1 MKKIIALLAVISVMI
16 SCFAVLP
23 VHADDVKTVAHWK
36 LQNVEGYFVGD
47 IEKDELQFIDL
58 SGNGND
64 LVSKAVGNGSQLDIF
79 TWDDGVDKGESKSGS
94 ALKMNNTK
102 VLAAAVD
109 PYTEGET
116 SWTGGYTSGKYLE
129 TIKGSPL
136 NSNEFDEGFSID
148 IIVKLSPELDNDY
161 NRYCGI
167 FSRQGVIE
175 DQNEPPFSI
184 ALSEWKDDAESGMI
198 GQNKTWMQYVHCDDA
213 QKVNVEMDEILIGA
227 DEWHH
232 ILVSSDGFSTT
243 YYIDGEPMRTIGD
256 FPFLLYTDPNYSW
269 EVGVG
274 RKWGAGHENE
284 CKNEDAPEGIIRRLF
299 AGSISEIRV
308 MDGPIE
314 PEDSL
319 YYKPVSYSKIPEPA
333 TPKEYNP
340 DETTEEVTTEEIT
353 TEEVTEEVTTEDQTT
368 EGEPKDT
375 ANTDAENTTGA
386 SSDKAVTTDKAE
398 PGAKKNSNIGAI
410 IGIIAGVVVVAA
422 IISFILI
429 KKKKK

>member
-16 SCFAVLP
+16 SCFTVLP

-64 LVSKAVGNGSQLDIF
+64 LVSRVVGNGTQLDIF

-94 ALKMNNTK
+94 SLKMNNTK
-102 VLAAAVD
+102 ILAAAVD

-184 ALSEWKDDAESGMI
+184 ALSEWQDDAESGMI
-198 GQNKTWMQYVHCDDA
+198 GQNKTWMQYVHCDDT
-213 QKVNVEMDEILIGA
+213 QKVNIEMDEILIGA

-256 FPFLLYTDPNYSW
+256 FPYLFYTDPNYSW

-284 CKNEDAPEGIIRRLF
+284 CKNKDAPEGMIRRLF

-333 TPKEYNP
+333 TAKEYNP
-340 DETTEEVTTEEIT
+340 DETTTEELT
-353 TEEVTEEVTTEDQTT
+353 TEEVTDAPQTDEETKDTEAVTTAADTDAKDETTAKADGTKPEATT
-368 EGEPKDT
+368 EGEKSQGKGS
-375 ANTDAENTTGA
+375 NTG
-386 SSDKAVTTDKAE
+386 V
-398 PGAKKNSNIGAI
+398 I
-410 IGIIAGVVVVAA
+410 IGIIAGVVVIAA
-422 IISFILI
+422 AVSFILI

>member
-1 MKKIIALLAVISVMI
+1 
-16 SCFAVLP
+16 
-23 VHADDVKTVAHWK
+23 
-36 LQNVEGYFVGD
+36 
-47 IEKDELQFIDL
+47 
-58 SGNGND
+58 
-64 LVSKAVGNGSQLDIF
+64 
-79 TWDDGVDKGESKSGS
+79 
-94 ALKMNNTK
+94 MNNTK

-184 ALSEWKDDAESGMI
+184 ALSEWQDDAESGMI
-198 GQNKTWMQYVHCDDA
+198 GQNKTWMQYVHCDEN
-213 QKVNVEMDEILIGA
+213 QKVNVEMDEIKIGV

-256 FPFLLYTDPNYSW
+256 YPYLLYTDPNYSW

-353 TEEVTEEVTTEDQTT
+353 TEEVTEEVTTEEQTT

-375 ANTDAENTTGA
+375 ANTNAENTTGA

-422 IISFILI
+422 VISFILI